1 MYRGQCI
8 SFALLSLSLPLSL
21 SFSFFFLHA
30 MPYFFPPFPSFSFRY
45 KGVLQLDPRD
55 TRAMGSLA
63 LAYVDKGDTEE
74 ATRWLRQTVEMDPTS
89 RAPVYNLA
97 VIMTRSNRHAEAVP
111 LLNQLLSVGACLFL
125 YVQFTHYICAQICSV
140 SV

>member
-1 MYRGQCI
+1 MPYL
-8 SFALLSLSLPLSL
+8 FPPYLSL
-21 SFSFFFLHA
+21 
-30 MPYFFPPFPSFSFRY
+30 SFRY

-55 TRAMGSLA
+55 TRTMGSLA

-111 LLNQLLSVGACLFL
+111 LLNQLLSVGACLFYMYSSPIT
-125 YVQFTHYICAQICSV
+125 YVWNFVV
-140 SV
+140 SVCD